1 MARTRAQ
8 TKLDKSID
16 AKEKDEK
23 DDRPKSVQTQGA
35 ERCMSLYWLLLWILI
50 WILPILIMALVI
62 WFSQQKAQIQS
73 STLIEQLDSAGVPC
87 IVEATGITTGFIPID
102 RT

>member
-62 WFSQQKAQIQS
+62 WFSQQKAQIQVTTPCWS
-73 STLIEQLDSAGVPC
+73 HETSDTLTLCTVINPD
-87 IVEATGITTGFIPID
+87 
-102 RT
+102 